1 MTNQAKL
8 KPKQR
13 GGKRPGSGRKPTG
26 RTRKA
31 VTVNFPPV
39 LLKRIDTVRGNTN
52 RSAYIASKLNQFE
65 ELQ

>member
-1 MTNQAKL
+1 MTNQT
-8 KPKQR
+8 KQR
-13 GGKRPGSGRKPTG
+13 GGKRLGSGRKPTG

-39 LLKRIDTVRGNTN
+39 LLKRIDNVRGNTN
-52 RSAYIASKLNQFE
+52 RSAYIASKLNQLK